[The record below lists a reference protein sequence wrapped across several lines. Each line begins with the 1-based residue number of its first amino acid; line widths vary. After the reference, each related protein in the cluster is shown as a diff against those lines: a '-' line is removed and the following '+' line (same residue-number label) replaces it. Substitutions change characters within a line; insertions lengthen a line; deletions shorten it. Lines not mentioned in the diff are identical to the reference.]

1 MARKSYQLDVDLDVF
16 KAITALIRTDGQEHN
31 DVLRELLN
39 LDSVVESEIPEQFL
53 EFPNAL
59 ARFAYA
65 GQFYSRGLV
74 LPNGTKLRARYKGVQ
89 YFAEIQEGRWLA
101 EDGTEFSSPSAAA
114 SSITQTTVN
123 GWRFW
128 EGMLPG
134 DRGWRRLEV
143 IRNATAHEKR

>member
-1 MARKSYQLDVDLDVF
+1 MVKRPYQVDVDLDVF
-16 KAITALIRTDGQEHN
+16 KALTALIKTEGQEHN

-39 LDSVVESEIPEQFL
+39 LDSVLEAESPEPITDPQL
-53 EFPNAL
+53 IA
-59 ARFAYA
+59 ARFNHP

-89 YFAEIQEGRWLA
+89 HFAEIRDGRWFA
-101 EDGTEFSSPSAAA
+101 DDGAEFSSPSAAA
-114 SSITQTTVN
+114 SAITRTTVN

-134 DRGWRRLEV
+134 DNGWRRLEV
-143 IRNATAHEKR
+143 IRNSYPLQQR